1 MSIENIFQA
10 ILDFDQTRV
19 ADLVES
25 EVAAGSDIKT
35 ILSEGLISAMNVVGE
50 RFSKGIFFVP
60 EMLQCARAMKVG
72 MEILRPHLAETDIK
86 PKGTIIIG
94 TVKEDL
100 HDIGKNLV
108 TMMLEGGGFNVIDL
122 GVDVETAGFL
132 KAIQEYEADMIAL
145 SALLTTTMVNME
157 KTLEAVKKDVSRIKI
172 IVGGAP
178 VNQSFANK
186 VVADGY
192 SDDAGGAV
200 ELAKRLITQE

>member
-172 IVGGAP
+172 IVGRAP

-186 VVADGY
+186 VGADGY

>member
-186 VVADGY
+186 VGADGY

>member
-1 MSIENIFQA
+1 M
-10 ILDFDQTRV
+10 
-19 ADLVES
+19 
-25 EVAAGSDIKT
+25 
-35 ILSEGLISAMNVVGE
+35 
-50 RFSKGIFFVP
+50 FSKGIFFVP
-60 EMLQCARAMKVG
+60 EMLQCARSMKVG
-72 MEILRPHLAETDIK
+72 MEILRPHLIEIDIK

-108 TMMLEGGGFNVIDL
+108 TMMLEGGGFNVIDR
-122 GVDVETAGFL
+122 GVDVETNRFL
-132 KAIQEYEADMIAL
+132 NAIQEYEADMIAL

-157 KTLEAVKKDVSRIKI
+157 KTVEAVKKDVSRIKI

-186 VVADGY
+186 VGVDGY